1 MNFTQFPIDSPLFP
15 EGVERCSL
23 VRFSLWIFLLFAILG
38 LGLIGAGLV
47 LWKGLNQ
54 TNMNDYFGFAL

>member
-23 VRFSLWIFLLFAILG
+23 VKFSLWIFFLLFFL
-38 LGLIGAGLV
+38 GAGFIG
-47 LWKGLNQ
+47 GLSGPLERIKPDQ
-54 TNMNDYFGFAL
+54 YE

>member
-23 VRFSLWIFLLFAILG
+23 VRFSLWIFFLLLIL
-38 LGLIGAGLV
+38 GAGL
-47 LWKGLNQ
+47 LAAFSGPLERIKPDQ
-54 TNMNDYFGFAL
+54 YE